1 MLSIIAKI
9 NSDYFPVQNSP
20 VGLDNAYDGH
30 CLRNA
35 NWIFLYKISR
45 VLVLS
50 FKEFRISS
58 FISWQPKDHR
68 VTNMWTVTRDTP
80 SEYRI
85 FEKSSFREIQKQ
97 LIIIMLKRFSSKFE
111 RFLGIPDDSIQCKL
125 LRVMMLVL
133 VVKGYR
139 ISWVILKIILKS
151 TLFFLFFIFSFN
163 KGNCHLNCAAFPLFF
178 HVVSTNTEIFTS
190 SWDHPFYSLL
200 ISAGAQC
207 CQPCVTTVRGHKSYC
222 STVHFRRITSIY
234 QPTNAHII
242 PHKTLLN
249 HFKTL

>member
-1 MLSIIAKI
+1 
-9 NSDYFPVQNSP
+9 
-20 VGLDNAYDGH
+20 
-30 CLRNA
+30 
-35 NWIFLYKISR
+35 
-45 VLVLS
+45 
-50 FKEFRISS
+50 
-58 FISWQPKDHR
+58 
-68 VTNMWTVTRDTP
+68 VTRDTP

-190 SWDHPFYSLL
+190 S
-200 ISAGAQC
+200 
-207 CQPCVTTVRGHKSYC
+207 
-222 STVHFRRITSIY
+222 
-234 QPTNAHII
+234 
-242 PHKTLLN
+242 
-249 HFKTL
+249 